1 MGRINVEYATLDGVL
16 STMVEEQMAEQG
28 HRLDTF
34 TLTDRKELIR
44 QGLQLDALSEDVS
57 DLKVLFNEAI
67 RVNEKT
73 VTEAKA
79 SAEAV
84 KTGMEDRIRKLED
97 DRLVIRTQ
105 LRTFLGIAALLGG
118 ALGTIVDLVLRV
130 WLK

>member
-1 MGRINVEYATLDGVL
+1 MGKIDVEYTTLDDVL
-16 STMVEEQMAEQG
+16 STMAEEQMSEQG

-44 QGLQLDALSEDVS
+44 QGLQLDALSEDMS

-67 RVNEKT
+67 KVNEKT
-73 VTEAKA
+73 AGEAKA
-79 SAEAV
+79 SAEAI

-97 DRLVIRTQ
+97 DRLVVRTQ
-105 LRTFLGIAALLGG
+105 LRTFLGIATLLGG
-118 ALGTIVDLVLRV
+118 ALGTIVELVLRA